1 MDQERKITRYV
12 DFNEEYIMPVAA
24 VMAATAVVGA
34 ISSRNS
40 SKRAAAAQTRGQ
52 DLAAQQVTSGTQ
64 RAEDTIN
71 RLFPQAQQSAQQGF
85 QGAIDVFGQTLP
97 QQANLFQGGNVA
109 AQQALLAGQPQFQNA
124 ILGRQVD
131 LSGIQPFQAPPID
144 FGFTNQQVGG
154 QGGLSG
160 GLAAGGP
167 ISPLTGLPIP
177 NQAAVIEP
185 ASQGRLGP
193 SGFQN
198 NFQNIFN
205 RGF

>member
-1 MDQERKITRYV
+1 
-12 DFNEEYIMPVAA
+12 MPVAA

-40 SKRAAAAQTRGQ
+40 SRRAAAAQTRGQ
-52 DLAAQQVTSGTQ
+52 DKASQQVTGGVK
-64 RAEDTIN
+64 RAEDAIN

-97 QQANLFQGGNVA
+97 QQANLFQSGNVA
-109 AQQALLAGQPQFQNA
+109 AQQALLSGQPQFMNA

-131 LSGIQPFQAPPID
+131 LSGIQPFQAQPID
-144 FGFTNQQVGG
+144 FSFANQQIGG

-167 ISPLTGLPIP
+167 ISPITGKPIP
-177 NQAAVIEP
+177 NQAAVFEP
-185 ASQGRLGP
+185 RPLDPQGQGP
-193 SGFQN
+193 SG
-198 NFQNIFN
+198 FQNIFN